1 MEELEST
8 SRHSGSRAGHL
19 AGISI
24 NISGKVPRML
34 YVFKS
39 PRGYS
44 HSPGLGNHC
53 SSIFLFKSTLTT
65 VCGSSNI
72 CANITL
78 SVRPFREKAVDAPAL
93 FCFRKILQSLIS
105 TLL

>member
-39 PRGYS
+39 SRGYS

-53 SSIFLFKSTLTT
+53 SSIFLFKKYTYNQFVVLLT
-65 VCGSSNI
+65 
-72 CANITL
+72 
-78 SVRPFREKAVDAPAL
+78 SV
-93 FCFRKILQSLIS
+93 LIS
-105 TLL
+105 H